1 MATKKVNARLR
12 ATQAVLELLNLNAVI
27 TGVIPALTT
36 LIAELATSIDVVLN
50 TENLLTIGHK
60 QITADKN
67 ALKKQMA
74 KLTANLYNVYQLYRK
89 QNSIGLLDLDMTI
102 NSSTLAKLRD
112 NTFVEKVTVITQAVN
127 TDIASI
133 GTYGITA
140 ANVTAITS
148 QIPIFE
154 TFCNNIKLAIASK
167 KNQNT
172 FINQQINQTYEILEA
187 IDVLIETLRPS
198 EPSFV
203 GYYFNARIIHEEPS
217 PIKNG
222 TISGSIVDSFAKLPL
237 TQLKISLLEL
247 GLSTKTNKLG
257 LFEFKNIPSG
267 TYTAKTES
275 KIYLPK
281 EIHNIMSKQNKVTK
295 TAITL
300 TKGIVAQNFGIPSLL
315 QTTGTT
321 IVNKPMGTYNP
332 NNILLLKNQSPLA
345 SIHVWGS
352 KIANSELNANKT
364 LLEPNQ
370 ELIITSANLGEAD
383 WTFLNLKSLE
393 QEESATLSIQL
404 ASTSYDQILPLLR

>member
-1 MATKKVNARLR
+1 MATKTVNARLR
-12 ATQAVLELLNLNAVI
+12 AAQAVLELLNSNAVI

-36 LIAELATSIDVVLN
+36 LTAELATLIDVVLN
-50 TENLLTIGHK
+50 TENLLTTGHK
-60 QITADKN
+60 QITTDKN

-74 KLTANLYNVYQLYRK
+74 KLTADLFNVYQLYRK
-89 QNSIGLLDLDMTI
+89 QNTLDLLDMNMTLNYSNLI
-102 NSSTLAKLRD
+102 RLRD

-127 TDIASI
+127 ADIASL

-148 QIPIFE
+148 QIPVFE
-154 TFCNNIKLAIASK
+154 TSCNNVKIAIANK
-167 KNQNT
+167 KTLNT
-172 FINQQINQTYEILEA
+172 LIMQEINETYRILNS
-187 IDVLIETLRPS
+187 IDVLIETLRGTYL
-198 EPSFV
+198 SFV
-203 GYYFNARIIHEEPS
+203 ETYFNTRIIHEDPS

-281 EIHNIMSKQNKVTK
+281 EIPNLISKQNKVTK
-295 TAITL
+295 TTITL

-315 QTTGTT
+315 QTIGTT

-370 ELIITSANLGEAD
+370 ELIITSANLGETD

-393 QEESATLSIQL
+393 QEEPATLSIQL